1 MRKIINALRRFLGL
15 NSTLNNLNN
24 SALEILQIEKE
35 ILHAHKFNSTII
47 DSSWFKYK
55 NVSPGGSAV
64 DYCFFYT
71 LYRVLCSIK
80 PNSILEFG
88 LGQSSKMVHQ
98 FANFHDSLAITV
110 EHDSSW
116 ATFFNEGK
124 DGNYFINIKFLELE
138 TKKYKGV
145 DVLTYK
151 DCYETFKNST
161 FDLIIVDGPF
171 GFSENTIYSRPQI
184 IELING
190 CISKDFVIIIDDY
203 DRIGEQNTVREIFNF
218 FDTNHID
225 YVYKVYSSV
234 KSHILITVPQFHFL
248 TTL

>member
-1 MRKIINALRRFLGL
+1 MKTILGISSFVKKQDI
-15 NSTLNNLNN
+15 STH
-24 SALEILQIEKE
+24 EILQIEKE
-35 ILHAHKFNSTII
+35 ILYAHKFNSTII

-71 LYRVLCSIK
+71 LYRVLSSIK
-80 PNSILEFG
+80 PKSILEFG

-98 FANFHDSLAITV
+98 FANFHKSLAVTV
-110 EHDSSW
+110 EHDSEW
-116 ATFFNEGK
+116 AKFFVEGK
-124 DGNYFINIKFLELE
+124 DGDYSINIKFLELE

-151 DCYETFKNST
+151 DCYDTFKNST

-203 DRIGEQNTVREIFNF
+203 ERTGEQNTVKEIFELFN
-218 FDTNHID
+218 TNHID
-225 YVYKVYSSV
+225 FVYTVYSTV
-234 KSHILITVPQFHFL
+234 KSHILITVPKFHFL